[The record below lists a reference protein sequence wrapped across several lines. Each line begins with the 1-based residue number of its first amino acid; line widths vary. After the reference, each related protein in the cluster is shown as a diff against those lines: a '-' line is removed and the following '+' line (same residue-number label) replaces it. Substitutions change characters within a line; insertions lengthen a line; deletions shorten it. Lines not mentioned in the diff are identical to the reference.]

1 MNHSSERW
9 SSTGSTASSRHCSMR
24 SVWVNVP
31 SFSTCDAAGKK
42 NTSVRHSSGTISPV
56 STSGAS
62 FQKVAVSI
70 IARSRTTSHSSWAS
84 ASRISRP
91 FDTATA
97 GFWPQHEVA
106 GDLAVDHVHR
116 RPVDAVV
123 AVDARE
129 VVEAVIVLGG
139 GAARPSTP

>member
-1 MNHSSERW
+1 MNHRSERW
-9 SSTGSTASSRHCSMR
+9 SAAGSTARSRHCSIR

-31 SFSTCDAAGKK
+31 SFSTWDAAGKK

-70 IARSRTTSHSSWAS
+70 IARSRTTIQSSWAI

-97 GFWPQHEVA
+97 GFWPK
-106 GDLAVDHVHR
+106 R
-116 RPVDAVV
+116 K
-123 AVDARE
+123 
-129 VVEAVIVLGG
+129 
-139 GAARPSTP
+139 